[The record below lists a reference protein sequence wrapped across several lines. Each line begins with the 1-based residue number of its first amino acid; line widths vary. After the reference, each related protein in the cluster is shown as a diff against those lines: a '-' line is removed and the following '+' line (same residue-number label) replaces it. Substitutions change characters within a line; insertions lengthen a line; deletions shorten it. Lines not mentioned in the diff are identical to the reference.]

1 MTKLPARESEVG
13 REPGRPER
21 NDATMR
27 DGTSLIRANRR
38 RFLRFL
44 AASPLVA
51 QSLAQEPIKITSPKD
66 VLAVMDL
73 KELAHSKLPPAH
85 WGFLASGVDDDLT
98 LQANI
103 EAFKH
108 IGLRPRRLVDVSK
121 TDTHVEMFGVKWE
134 RPIYL
139 SALGPQKLFHP
150 DGELAAARAARA
162 KKTLQMLSMDT
173 SSSVEEVTQALG
185 MSPWY
190 QLYLPARW
198 NVTERL
204 LRRAEA
210 VGCSV
215 LVWTVDG
222 QGGRNL
228 ETSKRFTRT
237 DTSDCAS
244 CHAAIKSSMQVEGG
258 LNMNAVTWDYVERL
272 KKLTTMKLVIKG
284 LDTREDAKMAVDH
297 GADGIVVSNHGGR
310 TLESLRPTIEC
321 LPEVVDAVGD
331 RVPVFVDGGFRR
343 GSDVYKALALG
354 ARAVGIGRPYLYG
367 LTAFGQ
373 EGVERVLD
381 IMNAEL
387 TMTMR
392 QCGAPSIDQIKR
404 SSVVL
409 SDHRV

>member
-1 MTKLPARESEVG
+1 MTLLTPRELEVG
-13 REPGRPER
+13 REGGRSSAKPGNR
-21 NDATMR
+21 
-27 DGTSLIRANRR
+27 TSRIDANRR

-51 QSLAQEPIKITSPKD
+51 ESFAQEPFKITSPKD

-108 IGLRPRRLVDVSK
+108 IGLRPRRFVDVSK
-121 TDTHVEMFGVKWE
+121 TDTRVEMFGVKWE

-150 DGELAAARAARA
+150 DGELAAAGAARSRKA
-162 KKTLQMLSMDT
+162 LQMLSMDT
-173 SSSVEEVTQALG
+173 SSSVEQVTQALG
-185 MSPWY
+185 MAPWY

-198 NVTERL
+198 EVTERL
-204 LRRAEA
+204 LRRAESA
-210 VGCSV
+210 GCSV

-228 ETSKRFTRT
+228 ETSKRFART
-237 DTSDCAS
+237 DTRDCAS
-244 CHAAIKSSMQVEGG
+244 CHASIKSSMQVEGG
-258 LNMNAVTWDYVERL
+258 LNMSAVTWDYVDRL

-284 LDTREDAKMAVDH
+284 LDTGEDARMAVDR

-310 TLESLRPTIEC
+310 TLETLRPTIEC
-321 LPEVVDAVGD
+321 LPEVVEAVGD

-354 ARAVGIGRPYLYG
+354 ARAVGIGRPYIYG

-387 TMTMR
+387 AMTMR
-392 QCGAPSIDQIKR
+392 QCGAPSIGQIKR

-409 SDHRV
+409 PDRRV